1 MPRGLQLPVG
11 VDGTGGTAMTDS
23 EEENKKIIWCALS
36 DCDNDNAFQQ
46 DLGIGSAMVF
56 GMKDAGSRAR
66 ILDRV
71 TDIFRT
77 FEALQRFRLK
87 RETVKWRSREGEQIL
102 EFKYLDLESDEEQ
115 SFSRAFRTG

>member
-1 MPRGLQLPVG
+1 MPRGLKLPVG
-11 VDGTGGTAMTDS
+11 VDGTGGTAMVDG
-23 EEENKKIIWCALS
+23 EEENRKIIWSALS

-46 DLGIGSAMVF
+46 DLGLGSSMVF
-56 GMKDAGSRAR
+56 GIKDAGVRAR

-71 TDIFRT
+71 TDIFRI

-87 RETVKWRSREGEQIL
+87 RESVAWRKADGELIL